1 MRRIDEDILEIRRL
15 ILKMGAMIEERLDWA
30 IKALIEKDDKRAQLV
45 IESDNQVDQ
54 LEVEI
59 DRISR
64 NMIVLM
70 QPAAKDLRFVF
81 TAIKVTTDLER
92 MGDLLVNIC
101 ERTMEIVN
109 EPPLKPY
116 IDLPRMADLVR
127 RMIQKS
133 LDAFFEGDA
142 ELAQAVIDED
152 AIVDD
157 LNIQVF
163 RELLTYM
170 MEDPKN
176 IRKALALSSISK
188 SLERMGDHATNIA
201 EMVIFMVKGKDIRH
215 ATFKKDA

>member
-15 ILKMGAMIEERLDWA
+15 ILKMGAMIEDRLDWA
-30 IKALIEKDDKRAQLV
+30 IKALIARDDKKAQLV
-45 IESDNQVDQ
+45 IELDNQVDQ

-59 DRISR
+59 DRTSR
-64 NMIVLM
+64 NMIALK

-81 TAIKVTTDLER
+81 TAIKITTDLER
-92 MGDLLVNIC
+92 IGDLLVNIC

-116 IDLPRMADLVR
+116 IDLPRMADQVR

-142 ELAQAVIDED
+142 ELAQDVIDED
-152 AIVDD
+152 RIVDD

-170 MEDPKN
+170 IEDPKN

-188 SLERMGDHATNIA
+188 SLERVGDHTTNIA

-215 ATFKKDA
+215 AQYDKDA

>member
-15 ILKMGAMIEERLDWA
+15 ILKMGAMIEERLEWA
-30 IKALIEKDDKRAQLV
+30 IKALIERDDKKAQLV

-59 DRISR
+59 DRTSR
-64 NMIVLM
+64 NMIVLK

-81 TAIKVTTDLER
+81 TAIKITTDLER
-92 MGDLLVNIC
+92 IGDLLVNIC

-116 IDLPRMADLVR
+116 VDLPRMVNQVR

-142 ELAQAVIDED
+142 ELAQSVIED
-152 AIVDD
+152 DKVVDD

-170 MEDPKN
+170 MEDTKN
-176 IRKALALSSISK
+176 IRKALALSSIAK
-188 SLERMGDHATNIA
+188 SLERIGDHTTNIA
-201 EMVIFMVKGKDIRH
+201 EMVVFMVKGKDIRH
-215 ATFKKDA
+215 ASYEKDA

>member
-15 ILKMGAMIEERLDWA
+15 ILKMGAMIEERLEWA
-30 IKALIEKDDKRAQLV
+30 IKALIERDDKKAQLV

-59 DRISR
+59 DRTSR
-64 NMIVLM
+64 NMIVLK

-81 TAIKVTTDLER
+81 TAIKITTDLER
-92 MGDLLVNIC
+92 IGDLLVNIC
-101 ERTMEIVN
+101 ERTMEIVH

-116 IDLPRMADLVR
+116 VDLPRMVNQVR

-142 ELAQAVIDED
+142 ELAQSVIED
-152 AIVDD
+152 DKVVDD

-170 MEDPKN
+170 MEDTKN

-188 SLERMGDHATNIA
+188 SLERVGDHTTNIA
-201 EMVIFMVKGKDIRH
+201 EMVVFMVKGKDIRH
-215 ATFKKDA
+215 ASYDKDA

>member
-15 ILKMGAMIEERLDWA
+15 ILKMGAMIEERLELA
-30 IKALIEKDDKRAQLV
+30 IKALIERDDKKAQLV

-59 DRISR
+59 DRTSR
-64 NMIVLM
+64 NMIVLK

-81 TAIKVTTDLER
+81 TAIKITTDLER
-92 MGDLLVNIC
+92 IGDLLVNIC

-116 IDLPRMADLVR
+116 VDLPRMVNQVR

-142 ELAQAVIDED
+142 ELAQSVIED
-152 AIVDD
+152 DKVVDD

-170 MEDPKN
+170 MEDTKN

-188 SLERMGDHATNIA
+188 SLERVGDHTTNIA
-201 EMVIFMVKGKDIRH
+201 EMVVFMVKGKDIRH
-215 ATFKKDA
+215 ASYEKDA